1 MKRLCNVC
9 IFFTILFVSM
19 MSMSAQ
25 KIEPLKLNKP
35 DMSRGSSVMKAFAD
49 RHSERDFSEKKLSLQ
64 DLSDLLWAANGINRP
79 ETGMRTAASAL
90 NKQDIDIYVIMEEGA
105 YLYDAKEHELKPV
118 AEGDYRPLIAVQ
130 QEFAAKAPVS
140 LLMVS
145 DLSRFGNM
153 DEAGKKNCAALDA
166 GIVSQ
171 NISLFCSGCGLA
183 TVPRGSMNTKELTE
197 VLNLSPSQL
206 PVINNPV
213 GYPVTEESKDVVTFD
228 VGKFKLS
235 TLSEKMGAG
244 NTQTLIG
251 VTPELIQKY
260 LPDGFRTEVNA
271 FLVKTPEKTILIDAG
286 LGQGLSKNLKT
297 LNVQAGQ
304 IDIILLTHMHGDHIG
319 GLLSDEKKVFPNA
332 DLFLSKPEYD
342 YWIKSDNKRA
352 KTVLEAYKD
361 RLKLFQ
367 PVEPGSKKQNLFP
380 GIQGIAAYGHTPG
393 HTAYLLES
401 GSSKLLIWG
410 DLTHVMAIQ
419 MPHPE
424 IAMTYDVDAKQAINS
439 RKKLLEFVA
448 KNNIPVAGMHILF
461 PAVGEVKTD
470 GQGYLFTQK
479 K

>member
-1 MKRLCNVC
+1 
-9 IFFTILFVSM
+9 
-19 MSMSAQ
+19 
-25 KIEPLKLNKP
+25 
-35 DMSRGSSVMKAFAD
+35 
-49 RHSERDFSEKKLSLQ
+49 
-64 DLSDLLWAANGINRP
+64 
-79 ETGMRTAASAL
+79 
-90 NKQDIDIYVIMEEGA
+90 
-105 YLYDAKEHELKPV
+105 
-118 AEGDYRPLIAVQ
+118 
-130 QEFAAKAPVS
+130 
-140 LLMVS
+140 
-145 DLSRFGNM
+145 
-153 DEAGKKNCAALDA
+153 
-166 GIVSQ
+166 
-171 NISLFCSGCGLA
+171 
-183 TVPRGSMNTKELTE
+183 
-197 VLNLSPSQL
+197 
-206 PVINNPV
+206 
-213 GYPVTEESKDVVTFD
+213 
-228 VGKFKLS
+228 
-235 TLSEKMGAG
+235 MGAG